1 MNVEIEL
8 KLRVPPEAVAK
19 LRRHPLLKSA
29 SRPARLVS
37 VYFDTPSLDLKS
49 KAIALRLR
57 KEGKRWIQTVKGG
70 GSMLAGVH
78 TRHEWET
85 PVLRGALDFT
95 RIEDRSLI
103 QFFGSSELRRNLS
116 PVFVTEFS
124 RKNIPV
130 EFGGSAIAY
139 CLDRGKILS
148 GGREECI
155 SEVELELKSG
165 HPSALFDFA
174 LELQKT
180 VPLFVEERSKA
191 ERGYALLMGRS
202 VRAPA
207 KASAVDLDRKMDVE
221 AAFREIVRGCLWQ
234 LQGNVQGLLGRDA
247 DCEYLHQMRVG
258 LRRMR
263 CAFGMF
269 STFFGKAAFSEM
281 IPELRWLGEEL
292 GSARNWDVFVLETLP
307 PIMDALS
314 SQCDFREL
322 KLASETLRMKSSERA
337 VEAVSSQR
345 FQSLLLKLGAA
356 LSRKSWPQEPSVPI
370 FGFANRVL
378 EKRFRSFEKGGKN
391 IGSLDAAE
399 LHALRISGK
408 KLRYAAEFFSTLYPG
423 HAARG
428 FLREM
433 AGIQDVLG
441 AINDAA
447 TTSRLLDTLPDMAA
461 SHLVRGWVACD
472 ARHRA
477 GQLGRKRF
485 KTLTPFWKIKEQQW
499 I

>member
-1 MNVEIEL
+1 MLQLDMNVEIEL
-8 KLRVPPEAVAK
+8 KLRVPPEAVAR
-19 LRRHPLLKSA
+19 LQRHPLLKSA
-29 SRPARLVS
+29 SRPVKLVS

-70 GSMLAGVH
+70 GSVLAGVH

-85 PVLRGALDFT
+85 PVVRKALDFT

-103 QFFGSSELRRNLS
+103 QLFGNSELRRNLG

-124 RKNIPV
+124 RKTVPV
-130 EFGGSAIAY
+130 EFGGSTIAF

-165 HPSALFDFA
+165 HSSALFDFA

-180 VPLFVEERSKA
+180 VPLFVEGRSKA
-191 ERGYALLMGRS
+191 ERGYALSMGGS

-207 KASAVDLDRKMDVE
+207 KAPAITLDRKMDVGS
-221 AAFREIVRGCLWQ
+221 AFREIFRGCLWQ
-234 LQGNVQGLLGRDA
+234 LQGNIQGLLDRDA

-269 STFFGKAAFSEM
+269 SAAFGKAAFSELV
-281 IPELRWLGEEL
+281 PELRWLGGEL
-292 GSARNWDVFVLETLP
+292 GPARNWDVFVLETLP
-307 PIMDALS
+307 PVREALS

-322 KLASETLRMKSSERA
+322 ELAGETLRTKSRERA
-337 VEAVSSQR
+337 VEAVASHR
-345 FQSLLLKLGAA
+345 FQRLILKLGAA
-356 LSRKSWPQEPSVPI
+356 LSRESRPQEPSDPI
-370 FGFANRVL
+370 SDFANRVL
-378 EKRFRSFEKGGKN
+378 EKRFRSFEKGGKHL
-391 IGSLDAAE
+391 GSLDAAG

-423 HAARG
+423 HSARG

-433 AGIQDVLG
+433 AGIQDALG

-447 TTSRLLDTLPDMAA
+447 TTNRLLDALPEREA
-461 SHLVRGWVACD
+461 SRLVRGWVCCD

-477 GQLGRKRF
+477 GQLDRKRF
-485 KTLTPFWKIKEQQW
+485 KTLKPFWNN
-499 I
+499 

>member
-1 MNVEIEL
+1 MKVEIEL
-8 KLRVPPEAVAK
+8 KLRVPPEAVAR
-19 LRRHPLLKSA
+19 LGRHPLLKSA
-29 SRPARLVS
+29 SRPTKLVS

-49 KAIALRLR
+49 KAIALRMR

-70 GSMLAGVH
+70 GGMLAGVH
-78 TRHEWET
+78 TRCEWET
-85 PVLRGALDFT
+85 PVVRGALDFT
-95 RIEDRSLI
+95 KIEDRALI
-103 QFFGSSELRRNLS
+103 QLFGSSELRRNLS

-124 RKNIPV
+124 RKSIPV
-130 EFGGSAIAY
+130 EFGGSTIEY

-148 GGREECI
+148 GGREEPV

-180 VPLFVEERSKA
+180 VPLFVEGRSKA
-191 ERGYALLMGRS
+191 ERGYALFMGGS

-207 KASAVDLDRKMDVE
+207 KASAVNLDRKMDVG
-221 AAFREIVRGCLWQ
+221 AAFREIVKGCLWQ
-234 LQGNVQGLLGRDA
+234 LQGNVQGLLDRDA

-269 STFFGKAAFSEM
+269 SPFFGKAAFSEM
-281 IPELRWLGEEL
+281 VSELRWLGGEL
-292 GSARNWDVFVLETLP
+292 GPARNWDVFVLETLP

-314 SQCDFREL
+314 NQLDFREL
-322 KLASETLRMKSSERA
+322 KLASETLRTKSSERA
-337 VEAVSSQR
+337 VEAVSSHR

-356 LSRKSWPQEPSVPI
+356 LSRESWPQEPSAPI
-370 FGFANRVL
+370 FDFANRIL

-391 IGSLDAAE
+391 IESLDAAG

-408 KLRYAAEFFSTLYPG
+408 KLRYAAEFLSALYPG

-428 FLREM
+428 FLGEM
-433 AGIQDVLG
+433 AGIQDALG

-447 TTSRLLDTLPDMAA
+447 TTNRLLDILPGMEA
-461 SHLVRGWVACD
+461 SHLVRGWIACD

-477 GQLGRKRF
+477 GQLDRKRF
-485 KTLTPFWKIKEQQW
+485 KSLTPFWKN
-499 I
+499 